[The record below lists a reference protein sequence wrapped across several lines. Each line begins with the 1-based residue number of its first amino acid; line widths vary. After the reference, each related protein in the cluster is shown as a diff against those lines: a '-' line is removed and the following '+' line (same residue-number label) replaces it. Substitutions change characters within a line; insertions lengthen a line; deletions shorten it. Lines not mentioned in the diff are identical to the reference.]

1 MVAPRK
7 KTSGFSSKP
16 SESTEEVNAVEEFLE
31 QAASEILEEK
41 VEVAPPAPVIESIT
55 PSEDPGPRFVEEPK
69 AQVTSAERKAP
80 KKPKLLEIPEEGTTR
95 VVVTPEK
102 PPTPQA
108 APPAPVVHP
117 PKRNPRNVPRFS
129 RIKK

>member
-7 KTSGFSSKP
+7 KTSSFSSKL
-16 SESTEEVNAVEEFLE
+16 SESVEEVKAVEEFLE
-31 QAASEILEEK
+31 QAASETLEEK
-41 VEVAPPAPVIESIT
+41 VEVAVPAPVIESIT
-55 PSEDPGPRFVEEPK
+55 PSEDLGPRFVDEPK
-69 AQVTSAERKAP
+69 VQATS
-80 KKPKLLEIPEEGTTR
+80 T
-95 VVVTPEK
+95 VTPEK
-102 PPTPQA
+102 PSTPQA